1 VSAPCVDVLSGRL
14 ERPASPPPLTRIVH
28 QWGARRRSADP
39 SVYRPRFSS
48 PMTGQFCYTA
58 AMKTRCWWPGT
69 DPVYIDYHDQEWGV
83 PVHDDRTW
91 FEFLC
96 LDGQQ
101 AGLSWIT
108 VLKKRDNYRRAFHNF
123 DPLKVSRMTD
133 STIEKLLQ
141 DPGLIRNRLKL
152 TSIPLNGQAF
162 LQVQEEF
169 GSFDAYIWRFVDG
182 IPLDGRRRDRSEVPA
197 TTSHSDAMSKDLKK
211 RGFKFCGS
219 TICYAFMQAAG
230 MVNDHLED
238 CFRYQ
243 EIKNLHP

>member
-1 VSAPCVDVLSGRL
+1 
-14 ERPASPPPLTRIVH
+14 
-28 QWGARRRSADP
+28 
-39 SVYRPRFSS
+39 
-48 PMTGQFCYTA
+48 MTA
-58 AMKTRCWWPGT
+58 RCWWPGN
-69 DPVYIDYHDQEWGV
+69 DPVYVDYHDNEWGV

-108 VLKKRDNYRRAFHNF
+108 VLKKRDNYRRAFHRF
-123 DPLKVSRMTD
+123 DPARVARMRD

-141 DPGLIRNRLKL
+141 NPGLIRNRLKL
-152 TSIPLNGQAF
+152 YSIPANARAF
-162 LQVQEEF
+162 LQVQEQF
-169 GSFDAYIWRFVDG
+169 SSFDNYIWRFVDG
-182 IPLDGRRRDRSEVPA
+182 SPMDGNRRRREDVPA
-197 TTSHSDAMSKDLKK
+197 TSAESDAMSKDLKN

-230 MVNDHLED
+230 MINDHLED

-243 EIKNLHP
+243 EVKKLHSEARQACK